1 MKLLL
6 VEDEPAL
13 LEEMEH
19 YMQENG
25 FLCEKASTYATAED
39 KVGLYAYD
47 VLVLDITLPG
57 GNGLQLLRKLKSLHP
72 ETGVVIVSAK
82 NSLDDKLTGFD
93 LGADDYLTKPFHMEE
108 LNARVNALIRR
119 KDFKGSSSIT
129 FAEITVDTQAKE
141 VLSDDKKITLTK
153 KEYELLL
160 YFIINKNRLL
170 SQQAIAEHLWGDNY
184 DMNDNYNFVYM
195 HIKNLRRKLIS
206 SIGNDYIKTVYG
218 MGYKWTANQ

>member
-1 MKLLL
+1 MKLLI

-19 YMQENG
+19 YMAENG
-25 FLCEKASTYATAED
+25 FLCEKAATYAAAED
-39 KVGLYAYD
+39 KVALYAYD

-57 GNGLQLLRKLKSLHP
+57 GNGLQLLKTLKLLHP

-119 KDFKGSSSIT
+119 RDFKGSSIVT
-129 FAEITVDTQAKE
+129 FGEITINTDSKE
-141 VLSDDKKITLTK
+141 VTVQDTKLALTK

-160 YFIINKNRLL
+160 YFIVNKNRLL
-170 SQQAIAEHLWGDNY
+170 SQQSIAEHLWGDNY
-184 DMNDNYNFVYM
+184 DMTDNYNFVYM
-195 HIKNLRRKLIS
+195 HIKNLRRKLVG
-206 SIGNDYIKTVYG
+206 SIGSDYIVTVYG
-218 MGYKWTANQ
+218 MGYKWTAVS

>member
-57 GNGLQLLRKLKSLHP
+57 
-72 ETGVVIVSAK
+72 A
-82 NSLDDKLTGFD
+82 
-93 LGADDYLTKPFHMEE
+93 
-108 LNARVNALIRR
+108 
-119 KDFKGSSSIT
+119 
-129 FAEITVDTQAKE
+129 
-141 VLSDDKKITLTK
+141 
-153 KEYELLL
+153 
-160 YFIINKNRLL
+160 
-170 SQQAIAEHLWGDNY
+170 
-184 DMNDNYNFVYM
+184 
-195 HIKNLRRKLIS
+195 
-206 SIGNDYIKTVYG
+206 
-218 MGYKWTANQ
+218 MGCSC

>member
-1 MKLLL
+1 
-6 VEDEPAL
+6 
-13 LEEMEH
+13 
-19 YMQENG
+19 
-25 FLCEKASTYATAED
+25 
-39 KVGLYAYD
+39 
-47 VLVLDITLPG
+47 
-57 GNGLQLLRKLKSLHP
+57 
-72 ETGVVIVSAK
+72 
-82 NSLDDKLTGFD
+82 
-93 LGADDYLTKPFHMEE
+93 MEE

>member
-1 MKLLL
+1 M
-6 VEDEPAL
+6 
-13 LEEMEH
+13 
-19 YMQENG
+19 
-25 FLCEKASTYATAED
+25 
-39 KVGLYAYD
+39 
-47 VLVLDITLPG
+47 
-57 GNGLQLLRKLKSLHP
+57 HP